1 VPIRIVTV
9 EREYGSGGALIA
21 KALATRLGWKLWD
34 EELSAEIA
42 RVANVDVKSAKSCDE
57 RVDPFLYRLFRI
69 YARGSY
75 ERALSTGSDSHF
87 DTDQMVNVL
96 HKVIEDIG
104 SQGNSVIVG
113 RGAPYILRHRPD
125 VFSVFIYASDEEKIY
140 RLKAIGKT
148 EHEAR
153 QLVAEVDRDRAA
165 FIEHYFKKQ
174 WPHRP
179 LYNLMIN
186 SRFGDDYVVE
196 SIVQQMALVDKFQPT
211 PEVQAC

>member
-1 VPIRIVTV
+1 LPIRIVTV

-21 KALATRLGWKLWD
+21 RALAARLGWKLWD
-34 EELSAEIA
+34 EELSSEIA

-75 ERALSTGSDSHF
+75 ERALSTGNDSYF
-87 DTDQMVNVL
+87 DTDQMVQVL

-104 SQGNSVIVG
+104 SRGNSVIVG
-113 RGAPYILRHRPD
+113 RGGPYILRHRPD
-125 VFSVFIYASDEEKIY
+125 MFSVFIYASDEEKIY

-148 EHEAR
+148 ESEAR
-153 QLVAEVDRDRAA
+153 QLVAEVDHDRAA
-165 FIEHYFKKQ
+165 FIQHYFQKT

-179 LYNLMIN
+179 LYNMMIN
-186 SRFGDDYVVE
+186 SRLGDDYVVE
-196 SIVQQMALVDKFQPT
+196 SIVQQLALVDKFQPA
-211 PEVQAC
+211 PEVEAR